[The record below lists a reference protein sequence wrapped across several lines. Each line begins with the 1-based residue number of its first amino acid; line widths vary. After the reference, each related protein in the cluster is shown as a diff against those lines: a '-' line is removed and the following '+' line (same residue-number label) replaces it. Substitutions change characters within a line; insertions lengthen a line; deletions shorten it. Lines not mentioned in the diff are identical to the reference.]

1 MHGEGRMDRVPMSH
15 FDIEWTGSFNDHGD
29 VDHVVKLVIFL
40 QLEVFRR
47 LHDADE
53 EEYYNYR
60 PLQKRNGRT
69 LKYFKVPDSSE
80 TDGSETGSSPGAGGN
95 GGGTQAISL
104 IKTTIT
110 NTLQEVNSLFSNII
124 NVLSDA
130 QLCEPEEQ
138 YMLELLRSKNITKLS
153 QLQEFKKIGEGI
165 TKVKEAKK
173 TKPIK

>member
-1 MHGEGRMDRVPMSH
+1 M
-15 FDIEWTGSFNDHGD
+15 
-29 VDHVVKLVIFL
+29 DHVVKLVIFL